1 MSGRGHCASFW
12 ADDLQGQEY
21 VWKVIMKI
29 LSLQPWLEAC
39 RPTGLVMLSCR
50 LVDSLYQAVMQ
61 NSFFQ
66 WADANWYAE
75 SCYPYARWLDTS
87 RDPARALC
95 YAASHQLDAGYIANH
110 RRDVCHSGVSRAYSR
125 KQSPPRAPTCSSS
138 CTLTS
143 EY

>member
-1 MSGRGHCASFW
+1 VSGRGLCASFW

-39 RPTGLVMLSCR
+39 CPTGLVMLSCR

-61 NSFFQ
+61 DSFFQ

-75 SCYPYARWLDTS
+75 SCYPYARWLDTMI
-87 RDPARALC
+87 L
-95 YAASHQLDAGYIANH
+95 
-110 RRDVCHSGVSRAYSR
+110 R
-125 KQSPPRAPTCSSS
+125 KRCIMQRIINSTLGTSPIID
-138 CTLTS
+138 LTHAILA
-143 EY
+143 